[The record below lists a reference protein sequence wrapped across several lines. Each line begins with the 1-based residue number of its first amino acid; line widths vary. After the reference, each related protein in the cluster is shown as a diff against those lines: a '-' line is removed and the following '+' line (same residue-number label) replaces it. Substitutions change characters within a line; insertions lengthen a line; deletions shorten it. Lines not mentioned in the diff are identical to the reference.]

1 LVRAQCRNLLLGAG
15 LVDDDGAL
23 VSAHVEA
30 PEIPDADAWPFV
42 ELKRQPNGHLG
53 VMVTFPLPPP
63 VAAEVG
69 IDSFSMNME
78 PKRAKRLCEQLV
90 AHLKELGFE

>member
-1 LVRAQCRNLLLGAG
+1 M
-15 LVDDDGAL
+15 
-23 VSAHVEA
+23 SAHVEA
-30 PEIPDADAWPFV
+30 PPIPDADAWPMV
-42 ELKRQPNGHLG
+42 EVKRQPNGKLG

-78 PKRAKRLCEQLV
+78 PQRAKRLRDQLT
-90 AHLKELGFE
+90 AHLQELGFE